1 MKKVIGTLLAL
12 LTAGGAQAATETSMN
27 FDIENVKPFLSRLIR
42 IVDSGIN
49 EQQVNMMYEFTQSV
63 PVESQKEMSFKVKYK
78 GQNISFRYS
87 VFMDDID
94 APDLYFFTSP
104 DLAAE
109 IESEM
114 DKFTEELGI

>member
-1 MKKVIGTLLAL
+1 MKKIMSMLVGLFAI
-12 LTAGGAQAATETSMN
+12 GGANADTEASMN
-27 FDIENVKPFLSRLIR
+27 FDLENVKPFLSRLSK

-49 EQQVNMMYEFTQSV
+49 DQKVNEMLLFTSSV
-63 PVESQKEMSFKVKYK
+63 PVEDQKDMEFTVVYK
-78 GQNISFRYS
+78 GKKTPIRYS

-104 DLAAE
+104 ELATA

-114 DKFTEELGI
+114 SKYSNELGI